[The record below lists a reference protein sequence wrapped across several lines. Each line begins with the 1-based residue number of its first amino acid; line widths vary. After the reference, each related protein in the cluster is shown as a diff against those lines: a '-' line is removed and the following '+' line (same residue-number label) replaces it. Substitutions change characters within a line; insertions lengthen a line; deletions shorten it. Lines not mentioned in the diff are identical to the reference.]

1 MMIRTCELCGAV
13 ITQFDYVD
21 YEHNQFNAVGYLF
34 DEPMLCSKC
43 WIDFK
48 EYQKSKEERQ

>member
-1 MMIRTCELCGAV
+1 MIRTCELCGAV

-21 YEHNQFNAVGYLF
+21 NEHNLFNAVGYLF
-34 DEPMLCSKC
+34 GEPMLCSKC

-48 EYQKSKEERQ
+48 EYQKSKEERS